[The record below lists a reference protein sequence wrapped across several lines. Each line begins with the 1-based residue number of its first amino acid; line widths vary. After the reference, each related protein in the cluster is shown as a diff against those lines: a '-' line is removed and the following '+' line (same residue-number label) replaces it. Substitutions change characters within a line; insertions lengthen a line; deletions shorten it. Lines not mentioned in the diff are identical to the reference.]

1 MFERFKAIFARK
13 PPPPPPKMQHPV
25 LGELQ
30 FDESLWEG
38 KVDCGGKR
46 LKVAIVGTEQGPD
59 ADMLVAMLDRRERI
73 GKLEEQ
79 VVSFLTSKLK
89 DVPKADAAD
98 FTMTSVD
105 FLWKGGPG
113 HFMVG
118 LALKGDE
125 YGLWRIEFVHGQP
138 AFLGRD
144 D

>member
-1 MFERFKAIFARK
+1 MFERFKAMFARK
-13 PPPPPPKMQHPV
+13 PPPKMQHPV

-30 FDESLWEG
+30 FGDMLWEG
-38 KVDCGGKR
+38 KVDFPGRR
-46 LKVAIVGTEQGPD
+46 LEVAIVGTEQGPD
-59 ADMLVAMLDRRERI
+59 ADMLAALLGRLERL
-73 GKLEEQ
+73 GELEQQ
-79 VVSFLTSKLK
+79 VVSFLTSRLH
-89 DVPKADAAD
+89 DVPKTDAAD

-105 FLWKGGPG
+105 FLWKGDPG

-125 YGLWRIEFVHGQP
+125 YALWRIEFVHGDP